1 MKDELKQIVN
11 GCQKGDRTAQ
21 AQLYQRFSTK
31 MMGICMR
38 YAKNKEDAEDVLQEG
53 FIKVFRDIH
62 QLKTPEALIGW
73 MRRVIVNTALQH
85 IRKRKTRLF
94 PEVEIDQIK
103 EEYASEEDI
112 FSQFAA
118 KQLLNMVQKLPDGYR
133 AIFNMYVI
141 EGFSHQEIAEK
152 LDISVNTSKS
162 QLSRA
167 RAALRTKIETQLL
180 IKSR

>member
-1 MKDELKQIVN
+1 LKDELKQIVN